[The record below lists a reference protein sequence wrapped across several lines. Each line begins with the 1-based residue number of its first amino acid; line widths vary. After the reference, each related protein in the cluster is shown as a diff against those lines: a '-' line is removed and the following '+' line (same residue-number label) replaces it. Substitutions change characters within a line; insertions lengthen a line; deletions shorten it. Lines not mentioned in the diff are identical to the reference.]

1 MNTPTLRPRSLRAYL
16 YLAGA
21 VAVTAAVIVAVLA
34 SNGGV
39 ASAHTSRALVNDS
52 NRLAAASPTIPAK
65 VGCSTLTSLTSLDSI
80 PHYPTSLDSATD
92 VAAANGNP
100 EYCDVKGMIA
110 PQTHFEMKLPV
121 STWQGR
127 YLQNGCGGYCG
138 TVSNQT
144 FPACDAQLGGDFAMA
159 TDDEGHG
166 SSSGLGGAG
175 LFAFNSQKLR
185 NEYGYE
191 SEHALDVVAKTII
204 GDYYGQGPNY
214 SYYDG
219 CSDGGREAMA
229 VAERYPT
236 DFNGIIAGAPEIIAG
251 PLNAELQTWDY
262 RVNTDANGNAILTS
276 AKMTALHN
284 AVISACAGDD
294 GVNDGIITDPRDC
307 HFNVKS
313 IQCPP
318 GSDTANCLT
327 PAQVTVA
334 DELYQG
340 PVDPQGRHLY
350 PGGFALG
357 SESSWS
363 GFQIPVAAQG
373 ATVSSK
379 TALVY
384 GGLSLPYLRYQYLPP
399 GQLGPDPDQWSF
411 SDKTFKSLF
420 PVANTYDAMD
430 TNLSAFRRHGGKLI
444 IWQGWADQAIPV
456 FGTIDYYDT
465 LVSRM
470 GGVGS
475 TQQFARMFLFP
486 TVAHC
491 GGGYAASSF
500 DLVYPMV
507 QWVEGGSAPS
517 QITATDTVNSQTL
530 TRPVYPYPLVPKYNG
545 SGPTNDASSFHPVVS
560 PHAHDYS
567 QWIGND
573 LFYQPVDADQRSHGD
588 TRRGGH
594 KKT

>member
-1 MNTPTLRPRSLRAYL
+1 MQTLRLRSLRAYL
-16 YLAGA
+16 CLAGA
-21 VAVTAAVIVAVLA
+21 AAVMTAAVAVLA
-34 SNGGV
+34 SGGGV
-39 ASAHTSRALVNDS
+39 ASAHTSRVLVNDS
-52 NRLAAASPTIPAK
+52 KRLATVSPTIPAK
-65 VGCSTLTSLTSLDSI
+65 IGCSTLPSLPSLVTI
-80 PHYPTSLDSATD
+80 PHFPTSIDSATD
-92 VAAANGNP
+92 VAAAGANP

-138 TVSNQT
+138 TVSNQN

-159 TDDEGHG
+159 TDDEGHTT
-166 SSSGLGGAG
+166 SSGLGGAG

-191 SEHALDVVAKTII
+191 SEHALAVVAKTII
-204 GDYYGQGPNY
+204 GSYYGQGPNY

-219 CSDGGREAMA
+219 CSDGGREAME

-276 AKMTALHN
+276 AKLAALHN

-294 GVNDGIITDPRDC
+294 GVSGDGIITDPRDC
-307 HFNVKS
+307 HFNVAS
-313 IQCPP
+313 MQCQ
-318 GSDTANCLT
+318 GADSANCLT
-327 PAQVTVA
+327 PAQITVA

-350 PGGFALG
+350 PGGFAFG
-357 SESSWS
+357 SEGSWG
-363 GFQIPVAAQG
+363 GFQLPAAPFG

-411 SDKTFKSLF
+411 SDQTFRSLF

-465 LVSRM
+465 LASRM
-470 GGVGS
+470 GGLHA

-491 GGGYAASSF
+491 GGGYAGSSF

-507 QWVEGGSAPS
+507 QWVEGQTAPDKVV
-517 QITATDTVNSQTL
+517 ATDTVNGQPL

-545 SGPTNDASSFHPVVS
+545 TGSTSDQANFHPVVS

-567 QWIGND
+567 QWIGNY
-573 LFYQPVDADQRSHGD
+573 LFYQPVDASQRSHGE
-588 TRRGGH
+588 TRRGDRNH
-594 KKT
+594 THA